1 MRFIDIP
8 EDEQNAV
15 GGDTADYGL
24 QMRYN
29 FDPVWHYDAELMTDG
44 DNRFHANFRLQGLLD
59 YGDLEVRLMLLCA
72 SKMLTLTLSITALIV
87 IRSTT
92 YLGGS
97 ITRWALMHVTTSHQ
111 ICTY

>member
-92 YLGGS
+92 YLGG
-97 ITRWALMHVTTSHQ
+97 RLRDGR
-111 ICTY
+111 